1 MNKTLS
7 QSLTHSSCSENGGFF
22 PLLNSPPAL
31 HTVFIEVKPD
41 QNGIS
46 GISGGVRERWQ
57 GKGQREEN
65 HLGTKGDIKE
75 MSAQTTRE

>member
-7 QSLTHSSCSENGGFF
+7 QSLTHSWCSENGGFF

-41 QNGIS
+41 QS
-46 GISGGVRERWQ
+46 GISGGVRECWQ
-57 GKGQREEN
+57 GKGQHLES
-65 HLGTKGDIKE
+65 HLGTKGDIKD
-75 MSAQTTRE
+75 MLAQTTRE